1 MPAHPNIINDPPA
14 DPGWTVFANSRGDR
28 TGGIDVASLMAGI
41 PGPPERQVVKQTPVP
56 AAATKPVLIRVSHM
70 EQAQILYKVMPV
82 YPDIARR
89 TRLSGVVNL
98 VGIIATDGS
107 IQSLRVIHGH
117 PFLVNAAVEAVRQW
131 RYKPTIL
138 NGQPVEVEAPID
150 VTFTLQ

>member
-14 DPGWTVFANSRGDR
+14 DPGWIAFANSRGDR

-41 PGPPERQVVKQTPVP
+41 PGPPERQVVRQTPVP
-56 AAATKPVLIRVSHM
+56 VATTKPVLIRVSHM

-98 VGIIATDGS
+98 IGIIATDGS